1 MIESKPVRPQN
12 PGDPREYLLNQGHTS
27 KLAEPYSYFNIIL
40 WRFTIAIFQK
50 NAKKRK

>member
-12 PGDPREYLLNQGHTS
+12 SGEPREYLLSQGNTS
-27 KLAEPYSYFNIIL
+27 KLAEPYFYFNIIL